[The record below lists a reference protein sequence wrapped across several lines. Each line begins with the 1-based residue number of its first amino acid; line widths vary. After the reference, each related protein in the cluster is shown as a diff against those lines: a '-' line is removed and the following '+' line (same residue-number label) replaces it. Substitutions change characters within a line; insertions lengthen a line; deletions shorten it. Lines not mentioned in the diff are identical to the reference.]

1 MNLSA
6 PTLPVFILALALGG
20 LSAAAHYLNLSVPYL
35 SAHTF
40 EGLLAGFVVLLAG
53 NVFKGV

>member
-6 PTLPVFILALALGG
+6 PTLPIFILAVVLAA
-20 LSAAAHYLNLSVPYL
+20 LSAAAHYLNVSVPYL

-53 NVFKGV
+53 NLFTGV